1 MKLMVLNGPNINFTG
16 IREVNVYGTLMY
28 PDLVRR
34 IEKAAQER
42 GHEIAVRQSNHEG
55 VLIDWLQEAYL
66 EKYDGVIINPGAYT
80 HTSYALFD
88 ALQSIGLP
96 AVEVHLSNIHRR
108 EPFRCKSLTAPA
120 CIGQIA
126 GFGVE
131 GYALAMDALGRMG

>member
-108 EPFRCKSLTAPA
+108 EPFRRQSLTAPA